1 MAAFRQHVPR
11 DIEQMFD
18 EAMEALPH
26 DKQFMDAIL
35 NQRLGDVRSL
45 LSSGYVA
52 PLLNKCFIV
61 HVFGSNKWYALFSD
75 QHVRVSNKFLVFN
88 PLTAA
93 CYTGNLN
100 IVKELVAAGAD
111 VNMTVK
117 KAEEVFNQS
126 NRTQLDLEDMEDYL
140 EEYDAE
146 TYEGEPS
153 DEFLRYGMTPLNIA
167 SLEGHAAVVEYL
179 LTIPSVDP
187 TRESAA
193 GWQPFYTACRGE
205 SAYAHIDVLSVF
217 LDSPIDVGYIYIF
230 FEGIT
235 GWTPLGQLAANNEE
249 EAIKLLLTS
258 KRFARHKPS
267 HEEIEDCHYHSQDD
281 AGLRERW
288 LLFKLWSMDPDDA
301 RIFGNSD
308 EFYEEYKKRF
318 KAYKAE
324 FIQNRTSMT
333 DHQQGRI
340 LHLSETMRQ
349 HMTESGAAAGSG
361 AAAKKQKNDGLSQFS
376 KLPAEVLRHVSHL
389 SENSFVESFH
399 LFRFCVNKEEYADD
413 TLAANS
419 PG

>member
-1 MAAFRQHVPR
+1 MAAFHQHVPR

-18 EAMEALPH
+18 EAMEDLPH
-26 DKQFMDAIL
+26 DKHLMDAIL
-35 NQRLGDVRSL
+35 NQRLGDVQSL
-45 LSSGYVA
+45 LSTGYIL

-61 HVFGSNKWYALFSD
+61 RGSFHNMPGMWHTLSSALPVLKKQKYKSLGYIEEMIV
-75 QHVRVSNKFLVFN
+75 HN
-88 PLTAA
+88 PLTLA
-93 CYTGNLN
+93 CHTGNLN

-111 VNMTVK
+111 VNMAVK
-117 KAEEVFNQS
+117 VVDAKDGVVG
-126 NRTQLDLEDMEDYL
+126 
-140 EEYDAE
+140 YDAE
-146 TYEGEPS
+146 TYVGDSS

-167 SLEGHAAVVEYL
+167 SLGGHAAVVEYL

-187 TRESAA
+187 SSESAK

-205 SAYAHIDVLSVF
+205 SAYADIEVLSVF
-217 LDSPIDVGYIYIF
+217 LDSPREDILF
-230 FEGIT
+230 FEGMT

-267 HEEIEDCHYHSQDD
+267 HDEIEDCHYHSQSD

-301 RIFGNSD
+301 RVFGNSD
-308 EFYEEYKKRF
+308 EFYQEYKKRF
-318 KAYKAE
+318 EAYKAE
-324 FIQNRTSMT
+324 FIQKRTSMT
-333 DHQQGRI
+333 DHEQGRI
-340 LHLSETMRQ
+340 LHLGKTIQQ
-349 HMTESGAAAGSG
+349 HMTGQHMTVSG